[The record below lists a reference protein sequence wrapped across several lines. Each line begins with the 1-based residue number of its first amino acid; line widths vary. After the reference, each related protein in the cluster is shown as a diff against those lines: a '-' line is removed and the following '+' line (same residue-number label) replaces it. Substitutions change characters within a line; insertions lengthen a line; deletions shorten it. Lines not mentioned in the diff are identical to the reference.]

1 MGRGHQLNSVALQ
14 HSMGP
19 LDTQNLNLVG
29 KCPASSKNNNNIF
42 YLNMV
47 SFKANI
53 AYGVIVLLIG
63 NILPGHARYGQL
75 QEPITI
81 GSCQL

>member
-19 LDTQNLNLVG
+19 LDKQNLNLVG
-29 KCPASSKNNNNIF
+29 KCLASSNNIF
-42 YLNMV
+42 YLNAV

-53 AYGVIVLLIG
+53 AYGAIVLLIV